1 MVFRFGNHELD
12 PGQFEL
18 RRSGSV
24 VPMEPQVFLLLCLL
38 IENRT
43 RMVSKQEIADHVWKV
58 AAVSDASISSRIRS
72 ARIAVGDD
80 GGRQHVIR
88 TVHGQGFRFVAE
100 VTDVIPA
107 TVGLPQ
113 ADAPAPSAAWAS
125 KPGIAVLPFQPLGLR
140 ADLAVLCDAIP
151 HEVIQTLSRLRWLS
165 VIARGSTFRFRGPDQ
180 DLKAIGAA
188 LKVRYVLSGT
198 VEAAHR
204 TVTLTLELADVRG
217 GEVIWADRLAASL
230 DDLVQLRA
238 RVVAQLIAALEA
250 YIPLNEARDA
260 QRVPRERLDAWANY
274 HLGLQHM
281 HRFTAPDNATA
292 AVLFARAIEQDPC
305 FARAHAGLSFTSFQ
319 DAFLR
324 YGPVHDSARAAA
336 RRHAERGLE
345 LDPLDPFTNFT
356 MGRSF
361 WLTGE
366 LDLAGD
372 WLDRATLLNP
382 NYAQGFY
389 ARAFTEM
396 LEAKGPQAQG
406 GLDVAIR
413 LSPLDPLRY
422 GMLGTRSLS
431 LLQEE
436 KYDDAATWGD
446 RAAGTPGAHFLISMI
461 ALVANSLAG
470 REAQATHWLNDI
482 CRRRPDASIGHFFS
496 AFPFKEDS
504 VRTLLTR
511 VLKSRGINPH

>member
-1 MVFRFGNHELD
+1 MVYRFGSYELD

-18 RRSGSV
+18 RRSGRV
-24 VPMEPQVFLLLCLL
+24 VPLEPQVFQLLHLL
-38 IENRT
+38 IENHV
-43 RMVSKQEIADHVWKV
+43 RMVGKQEIADRVWKL

-80 GGRQHVIR
+80 GDRQQLIR

-100 VTDVIPA
+100 VTEIAPA
-107 TVGLPQ
+107 TVAQ
-113 ADAPAPSAAWAS
+113 PAPETPVPQGAS
-125 KPGIAVLPFQPLGLR
+125 KPGIAVLPFDALGLP

-180 DLKAIGAA
+180 DLAAIGTA

-198 VEAAHR
+198 VEAAR
-204 TVTLTLELADVRG
+204 QAITLTLELADARG
-217 GEVIWADRLAASL
+217 GDVIWADRLTASL
-230 DDLVQLRA
+230 DDLGELRA
-238 RVVAQLIAALEA
+238 RVVAHVIAALEA
-250 YIPLNEARDA
+250 YIPLNEAREA
-260 QRVPRERLDAWANY
+260 QLVPWDRLDAWANY

-281 HRFTAPDNATA
+281 HRFTAADNAAA
-292 AVLFARAIEQDPC
+292 AVLFARATDQDPG

-324 YGPVHDSARAAA
+324 YAPVPDAAMAAA

-361 WLTGE
+361 WLTGN
-366 LDLAGD
+366 LDAAGD

-389 ARAFTEM
+389 ARAFTDM
-396 LEAKGPQAQG
+396 LEGRGPQAQE

-413 LSPLDPLRY
+413 LSPLDPLLY

-431 LLQEE
+431 LLQEQ
-436 KYDDAATWGD
+436 KYDAAAAWGD

-461 ALVANSLAG
+461 ALAANRLAG
-470 REAQATHWLNDI
+470 RDAQAAHWLEDI
-482 CRRRPDASIGHFFS
+482 RRRRPDASIAHFFS
-496 AFPFKEDS
+496 AFPFQKES
-504 VRTLLTR
+504 VRALLTG
-511 VLKSRGINPH
+511 VLRNHGASST

>member
-1 MVFRFGNHELD
+1 MLYRFGDQELD
-12 PGQFEL
+12 SGQFEL
-18 RRSGSV
+18 RRSGRV
-24 VPMEPQVFLLLCLL
+24 VPIEPQVFQLLRLL
-38 IENRT
+38 IENRA
-43 RMVSKQEIADHVWKV
+43 RMVGKQEIADHVWKL

-80 GGRQHVIR
+80 GVRQHVIR

-100 VTDVIPA
+100 VTETIPA
-107 TVGLPQ
+107 TVRQPLVG
-113 ADAPAPSAAWAS
+113 ASVSSAVRAS
-125 KPGIAVLPFQPLGLR
+125 KPGIAVLPFQPLGLP

-165 VIARGSTFRFRGPDQ
+165 VIARGSSFRFRGPDQ
-180 DLKAIGAA
+180 DLAVIGAA

-198 VEAAHR
+198 VESARRA
-204 TVTLTLELADVRG
+204 VALTLELADVRG

-230 DDLVQLRA
+230 DDLAELRA

-250 YIPLNEARDA
+250 YIPLNEAREA
-260 QRVPRERLDAWANY
+260 QQVPWDRLDAWANY

-281 HRFTAPDNATA
+281 HRFTGPDNATA
-292 AVLFARAIEQDPC
+292 AVLFARATEQDPG

-324 YGPVHDSARAAA
+324 YGPVPDSAKTAA

-345 LDPLDPFTNFT
+345 LDPLDPFAHFN

-366 LDLAGD
+366 MDVAGD
-372 WLDRATLLNP
+372 WLARATLLNP

-396 LEAKGPQAQG
+396 LEAKAPQAQG

-413 LSPLDPLRY
+413 LSPLDPLLY

-436 KYDDAATWGD
+436 RYDAAAAWGD
-446 RAAGTPGAHFLISMI
+446 RAAATPGAHFLISMI
-461 ALVANSLAG
+461 ALAANTLAG
-470 REAQATHWLNDI
+470 RAAQATHWLDDI
-482 CRRRPDASIGHFFS
+482 RRRRPDASIAHFFC
-496 AFPFKEDS
+496 AFPFKTES
-504 VRTLLTR
+504 FRTLLTG
-511 VLKSRGINPH
+511 VLSSHGIKPD

>member
-1 MVFRFGNHELD
+1 MRYRFGIYELD

-18 RRSGSV
+18 RQSGSA
-24 VPMEPQVFLLLCLL
+24 VPLEPQVYQLLRLL

-43 RMVSKQEIADHVWKV
+43 RMVSKQEIADRVWKI

-80 GGRQHVIR
+80 GDRQQVIR
-88 TVHGQGFRFVAE
+88 TVHGQGFRFVAD
-100 VTDVIPA
+100 VTEIAPA
-107 TVGLPQ
+107 TVRQPL
-113 ADAPAPSAAWAS
+113 ADALAVAPLWAS
-125 KPGIAVLPFQPLGLR
+125 RPGIAVLPFQPLGLPP
-140 ADLAVLCDAIP
+140 DLTVLCDAIP

-165 VIARGSTFRFRGPDQ
+165 VIARGSSFRFRGPDQ
-180 DLKAIGAA
+180 DLVAIGAA
-188 LKVRYVLSGT
+188 LKVRYILSGT
-198 VEAAHR
+198 VETAGLA
-204 TVTLTLELADVRG
+204 VTLTLELADARG
-217 GEVIWADRLAASL
+217 GEVIWADRLTASL
-230 DDLVQLRA
+230 DDLAELRA

-250 YIPLNEARDA
+250 YIPLNEAREAHLLPWD
-260 QRVPRERLDAWANY
+260 RLDAWANY

-281 HRFTAPDNATA
+281 QRFTAADNAVATA
-292 AVLFARAIEQDPC
+292 LFSRATEQDPG

-324 YGPVHDSARAAA
+324 YGPVHDTAKTAA

-366 LDLAGD
+366 LDAAGD
-372 WLDRATLLNP
+372 WLNRATLLNP

-389 ARAFTEM
+389 ARAFTDM
-396 LEAKGPQAQG
+396 LEAKGPQAQA
-406 GLDVAIR
+406 GLDAAIR
-413 LSPLDPLRY
+413 LSPLDPLLY

-431 LLQEE
+431 LLQEG
-436 KYDDAATWGD
+436 KYDEAASWGD

-461 ALVANSLAG
+461 ALAANALAG
-470 REAQATHWLNDI
+470 REAQAAHWMKDI
-482 CRRRPDASIGHFFS
+482 HRRRPDASIAHFFA
-496 AFPFKEDS
+496 AFPFQKES
-504 VRTLLTR
+504 VRSLLTN
-511 VLKSRGINPH
+511 VLGRHGASAT